1 MEQSPAGKPITSEPA
16 ILPPADLHEDEP
28 QETGSPASRN
38 ISAAEPATATEEDGP
53 PAVWLQRVWLVI
65 YVGFCIELGLWLMVA
80 PWRQV
85 WTNNNLL
92 MDYPAVR
99 HILMNYFIRG
109 IVTGLGIIDLGLGI
123 SAAVNYREKK

>member
-1 MEQSPAGKPITSEPA
+1 MEQSPAGKPIASEPA
-16 ILPPADLHEDEP
+16 ILPSSVLDEGQS
-28 QETGSPASRN
+28 QEAGNPSSRSVSASR
-38 ISAAEPATATEEDGP
+38 PAKLASEEGP

-65 YVGFCIELGLWLMVA
+65 YVGFCIELGLWLIVA

-85 WTNNNLL
+85 WTNNNLV
-92 MDYPAVR
+92 MEYPAVR
-99 HILMNYFIRG
+99 HILLNYFVRG